1 MRLSGNTDIA
11 SVAPSFAKDV
21 VRIRE
26 MTSAGFVVGL
36 QIKWAGP
43 AHWHNEF
50 DPEWAETYQKRNYFI
65 SDPIFYYARLY
76 EGARRWSE
84 VPFPD
89 VGSVQKKGAKF
100 GLNYGVIIPKKHQRV
115 MSFLSVGKS
124 EREFTDDEIDELSAM
139 LDRWIS
145 ELGSIEEV
153 PEISLAVLRLMKQG
167 MGQAAIA
174 KELEIAESTV
184 KQRVKKAMAILNAK
198 TRTEAVAKAIQAGLL
213 DTIDGG

>member
-1 MRLSGNTDIA
+1 MRLNGNTDIA

-26 MTSAGFVVGL
+26 LSAAGFVVGL

-89 VGSVQKKGAKF
+89 VGSIQKKGAKF
-100 GLNYGVIIPKKHQRV
+100 GLKYGAIIPKKHQRV
-115 MSFLSVGKS
+115 MSFLSVGNS
-124 EREFTDDEIDELSAM
+124 EREFTDDELVELSAM
-139 LDRWIS
+139 LDRWIA
-145 ELGSIEEV
+145 ELGSIEDV
-153 PEISLAVLRLMKQG
+153 PEISLAVLRLMKDG

-174 KELEIAESTV
+174 KELDIAESTV
-184 KQRVKKAMAILNAK
+184 KQRVKKAMVILNAR

-213 DTIDGG
+213 DTIEGA

>member
-1 MRLSGNTDIA
+1 MRLKGNTDIA
-11 SVAPSFAKDV
+11 SVVPSFTPDV
-21 VRIRE
+21 ARIRE
-26 MTSAGFVVGL
+26 LTTAGFVVGL

-50 DPEWAETYQKRNYFI
+50 DSEWAETYQNKNYFV

-89 VGSVQKKGAKF
+89 VGKIQKKGAKF
-100 GLNYGVIIPKKHQRV
+100 GLRFGVIIPKKHQRV
-115 MSFLSVGKS
+115 MSFLSVGHS
-124 EREFTDDEIDELSAM
+124 EREFTEIEIQELSDM

-145 ELGSIEEV
+145 ELGSLEEI
-153 PEISLAVLRLMKQG
+153 PEISLDVLRLMKQG

-174 KELEIAESTV
+174 QELDIAESTV
-184 KQRVKKAMAILNAK
+184 KQRVKKAMVILNAK
-198 TRTEAVAKAIQAGLL
+198 TRTEAVAKAIQSGLL
-213 DTIDGG
+213 DTIDEA

>member
-1 MRLSGNTDIA
+1 MRLNGNTDIA

-26 MTSAGFVVGL
+26 LSAAGFVVGL

-89 VGSVQKKGAKF
+89 VGSIQKKGAKF
-100 GLNYGVIIPKKHQRV
+100 GLKYGAIIPKKHQRV
-115 MSFLSVGKS
+115 MSFLSVGNS
-124 EREFTDDEIDELSAM
+124 EREFTDDELVELSAM
-139 LDRWIS
+139 LDRWIA
-145 ELGSIEEV
+145 ELGSIEDV
-153 PEISLAVLRLMKQG
+153 PEISLAVLRLMKDG

-174 KELEIAESTV
+174 KELGIAESTV
-184 KQRVKKAMAILNAK
+184 KQRVKKAMVILNAR

-213 DTIDGG
+213 DTIEGA

>member
-11 SVAPSFAKDV
+11 SVAPSFERDV

-26 MTSAGFVVGL
+26 MTTAGFVVGL

-115 MSFLSVGKS
+115 MSFLSVGNS
-124 EREFTDDEIDELSAM
+124 DREFSDDEINEFSEM